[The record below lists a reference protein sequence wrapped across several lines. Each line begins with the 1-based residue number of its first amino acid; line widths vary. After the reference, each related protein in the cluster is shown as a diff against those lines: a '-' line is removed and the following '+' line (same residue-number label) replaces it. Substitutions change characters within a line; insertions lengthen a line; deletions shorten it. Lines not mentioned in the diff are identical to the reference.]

1 MSTLSLTIG
10 MFLFGLVLT
19 VAVVTLSRNKLRTY
33 TPEGAK
39 ESRGLYS
46 KLASSPR
53 AWILGFFAL
62 VGITAGG
69 AVAYLTDTVSI
80 SSVPGGPAVLVGGVF
95 GIVMVVYMLW
105 GVYSSSRYRGLHKP
119 AALAVVGWLAGS
131 LVLGVISLKLLGIV

>member
-1 MSTLSLTIG
+1 MSILSLTIG

-19 VAVVTLSRNKLRTY
+19 VAAVTLSRRTQRSY
-33 TPEGAK
+33 TPDGQGSK
-39 ESRGLYS
+39 GLYEQ
-46 KLASSPR
+46 LASSPR

-69 AVAYLTDTVSI
+69 AVAYLTDAAML
-80 SSVPGGPAVLVGGVF
+80 SSLPGGPVVWLGGVF
-95 GIVMVVYMLW
+95 GLIMVVYMFW

-131 LVLGVISLKLLGIV
+131 LVLGVISLKLLGFV